1 MTAITIAVI
10 ITIVTII
17 TIKQQ
22 PAVAYRTG
30 RDRIENL
37 MHH

>member
-1 MTAITIAVI
+1 MTAIIIAVI
-10 ITIVTII
+10 ITII